1 MIYLV
6 SFYDSFWRTNNYT
19 INLQMVCG
27 TVKVN
32 FTDIF
37 SLNNAMM
44 LKILQKIHKN
54 MTLL

>member
-6 SFYDSFWRTNNYT
+6 SFYDSFWWANNYT

-32 FTDIF
+32 FTDIIR
-37 SLNNAMM
+37 LNNAMM
-44 LKILQKIHKN
+44 LKILQTYTK
-54 MTLL
+54 T